1 MCLYISSLKTYER
14 PQKRE
19 ALSASKTHM
28 PPIVIQ
34 GRSRGYRQIFSLHTK

>member
-19 ALSASKTHM
+19 ALSASRTHM
-28 PPIVIQ
+28 LPIVIQ
-34 GRSRGYRQIFSLHTK
+34 GRNGGYRV